1 MFMGIDGGGTK
12 TEFVLV
18 DRGGRVRA
26 RHREGSLYHLEVGL
40 DAAAQT
46 LRRGVEALLAAAGL
60 ERGDVDFAFVGV
72 PAHGE
77 DSALAPRLDAL
88 PSVALEA
95 GRYRCGNDMLCGWAG
110 SLAGGDGIS
119 VIAGTG
125 SIAYGEANGRAA
137 RVGGWGELFSDEGS
151 AYWIARQGLTLFSR
165 MSDGR
170 SARGP
175 LYELVRERLALV
187 HDLDLCA
194 RVYGDGQG
202 GRADVAGFAPLV
214 DAAARRGDAQALAIL
229 GSAADELADIVV
241 ATRDALGAPQDQA
254 LDVSYSG
261 GVFGANAQV
270 LQAFAQALERRA
282 PALRLVTPRHGP
294 AVGAALLAA
303 RSHASPL
310 DAAALAVLAGEEARA
325 WS

>member
-12 TEFVLV
+12 TDFVLI

-26 RHREGSLYHLEVGL
+26 RHQEGSLYYLEIGL

-46 LRRGVEALLAAAGL
+46 LQRGVVATLRDANVALA
-60 ERGDVDFAFVGV
+60 DVEYAFVGV

-88 PSVALEA
+88 PAGALAA
-95 GRYRCGNDMLCGWAG
+95 GRYRCGNDMLCSWAG

-125 SIAYGEANGRAA
+125 SMAYGEANGHAA
-137 RVGGWGELFSDEGS
+137 RTGGWGELFSDEGS

-170 SARGP
+170 SPRGP
-175 LYELVRERLALV
+175 LYDVFRSSLGVAQ
-187 HDLDLCA
+187 DLDLCA
-194 RVYGDGQG
+194 HVYGSGQG
-202 GRADVAGFAPLV
+202 GRTDVARFALKV
-214 DAAARRGDAQALAIL
+214 HDAAQQGDAQAIAIY
-229 GSAADELADIVV
+229 AAAAGELADIVV
-241 ATRDALGAPQDQA
+241 ATRTALRVPASQS

-261 GVFGANAQV
+261 GVFNSRKLV
-270 LQAFAQALERRA
+270 LEPFADALARSGLAF
-282 PALRLVTPRHGP
+282 RLTTTRYSPV
-294 AVGAALLAA
+294 VGAALFAA
-303 RSHASPL
+303 RCHGTPL
-310 DAAALAVLAGEEARA
+310 DAAALAVLSGEAA
-325 WS
+325 